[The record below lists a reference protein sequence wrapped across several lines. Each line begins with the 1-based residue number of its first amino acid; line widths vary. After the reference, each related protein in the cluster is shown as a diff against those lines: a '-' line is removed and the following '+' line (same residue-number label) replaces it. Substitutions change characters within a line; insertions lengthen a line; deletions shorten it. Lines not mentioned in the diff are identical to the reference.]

1 VRAEWEWGKTL
12 GERDCEASK
21 ASLAAVPG
29 AKTADTRAT
38 REEEG
43 RTQGECGF
51 QRRLF
56 QLEASWCT
64 LCVQALGF
72 CVPGEIIEGTESKP
86 HSRPYMAYLQIVT
99 WDGKQ
104 KACGGFLIRRDFVL
118 MAAHCAG
125 R

>member
-1 VRAEWEWGKTL
+1 MRAEWEWGKTS
-12 GERDCEASK
+12 GEHDCEASK

-38 REEEG
+38 REEEV
-43 RTQGECGF
+43 RKRGECGF

>member
-1 VRAEWEWGKTL
+1 MRAEWDWGKTS
-12 GERDCEASK
+12 GEHDCEASE

-38 REEEG
+38 REEEV
-43 RTQGECGF
+43 RKRGECGF